1 MYIYIYIVSKSEVE
15 LTISGITVLNIS
27 KPCWNYIEATE
38 LYRKYSENV
47 NVVTTCFFKRKPF
60 FCLILNFLK

>member
-1 MYIYIYIVSKSEVE
+1 ME

-27 KPCWNYIEATE
+27 KPCWNYIEAAE